1 MKAFKISIFGP
12 QGSGKGTQAERL
24 EQELKLP
31 IITPGNIF
39 RQHIKEETEIGLKVK
54 SILDSGGLVPN
65 EITNQIIIGRLQEHD
80 CEQGFVLDGYPR
92 NINQAEA
99 LDQARKLTHVILI
112 DVSDEAAKKRIVN
125 RRMCTCGATYHLE
138 HKKPK
143 VEGICDKCG
152 GTLFQRDDDTEEAL
166 AKRLKIY
173 HEETEPVLELYKKQ
187 GIFYKVNGEQSIE
200 AVWEELKK
208 IIST

>member
-12 QGSGKGTQAERL
+12 QGSGKGTQAEKL

-39 RQHIKEETEIGLKVK
+39 RKHIKEETEIGLKVK
-54 SILDSGGLVPN
+54 SILDSGKLVPN

-80 CEQGFVLDGYPR
+80 CANGFVLDGYPR
-92 NINQAEA
+92 NMNQAEA

-112 DVSDEAAKKRIVN
+112 DVSDEEAKKRIVN
-125 RRMCTCGATYHLE
+125 RRMCACGATYHLE
-138 HKKPK
+138 YKKPK
-143 VEGICDKCG
+143 VEGTCDKCG
-152 GTLFQRDDDTEEAL
+152 SLLFQRDDDTEEAL

-173 HEETEPVLELYKKQ
+173 HQETEPVLELYKKQ
-187 GIFYKVNGEQSIE
+187 GIFHKVNGQQSIDG
-200 AVWEELKK
+200 VWEEVKK